1 MTTESTAAVESE
13 ASLRPTPLA
22 FLVVVGVAY
31 AEPEVVVYCHKQPI
45 QAESN
50 ADASE
55 QADAF
60 ARAVGI
66 RHGAQALD
74 NVDLDALSLADL
86 RDILLTL
93 GIHLGEPSL
102 MDPEDA
108 VGV

>member
-1 MTTESTAAVESE
+1 M
-13 ASLRPTPLA
+13 
-22 FLVVVGVAY
+22 
-31 AEPEVVVYCHKQPI
+31 VYCHKQLI
-45 QAESN
+45 QAESH

-60 ARAVGI
+60 ASAVGVL
-66 RHGAQALD
+66 HGAQALD
-74 NVDLDALSLADL
+74 DVDLDALSLADL

-108 VGV
+108 AGA

>member
-1 MTTESTAAVESE
+1 MTTEPTAAAE
-13 ASLRPTPLA
+13 AAATSHATPMA

-31 AEPEVVVYCHKQPI
+31 AEPEVMIYCHKQPI
-45 QAESN
+45 QAESH

-60 ARAVGI
+60 ASAVGI
-66 RHGAQALD
+66 QHGAPALD
-74 NVDLDALSLADL
+74 NVDLDALSLTDL

-93 GIHLGEPSL
+93 GIHLGEPFL

-108 VGV
+108 AGA

>member
-1 MTTESTAAVESE
+1 MTTESTAAAETAATSR
-13 ASLRPTPLA
+13 ATPTS

-31 AEPEVVVYCHKQPI
+31 AEPEVIVYCHKQLI
-45 QAESN
+45 EAESH

-60 ARAVGI
+60 AMAVGI
-66 RHGAQALD
+66 QHGAQALD
-74 NVDLDALSLADL
+74 DVDLDALSLADL

-108 VGV
+108 VGA